1 MSQEQFGRLFHLSK
15 SNVNSYEGGALPK
28 LEKYLEIMDYFKLD
42 PSKFMRLDMSKYSV
56 FRKDDT
62 KPTQESEEERS
73 KQIDSWI
80 DEGVAEHVRYQYLEG
95 LNKEEIRRLYIQQK
109 QVNQDLL
116 RENLELKDKYI
127 RLLESNKESEE

>member
-1 MSQEQFGRLFHLSK
+1 LFHLSK

-56 FRKDDT
+56 FRKDDS
-62 KPTQESEEERS
+62 KPAQVSEEERS

-80 DEGVAEHVRYQYLEG
+80 DEGVAEHVRYQYLEE
-95 LNKEEIRRLYIQQK
+95 LSKEDIRRLYIQQK

-116 RENLELKDKYI
+116 RENLEMKDKYI
-127 RLLESNKESEE
+127 RLLETKKASDE

>member
-15 SNVNSYEGGALPK
+15 SNVNSYEGGVLPK

-42 PSKFMRLDMSKYSV
+42 PSKFMRLDMSKHSV
-56 FRKDDT
+56 FRKE
-62 KPTQESEEERS
+62 ESKSSQHTEEERS
-73 KQIDSWI
+73 KQIDSWV
-80 DEGVAEHVRYQYLEG
+80 DEGVAEHIRYQYLDE
-95 LNKEEIRRLYIQQK
+95 LSKEEMRRMFIQQK

-127 RLLESNKESEE
+127 GLLEKNGKKEE